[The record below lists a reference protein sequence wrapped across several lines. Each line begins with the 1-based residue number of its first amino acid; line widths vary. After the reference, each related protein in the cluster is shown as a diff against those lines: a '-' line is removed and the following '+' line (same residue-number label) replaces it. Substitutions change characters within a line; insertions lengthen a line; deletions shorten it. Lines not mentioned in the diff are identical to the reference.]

1 MAQIKNFNGESE
13 TLINKNMVVSIISL
27 ATKEINGVI
36 DLYQPK
42 KFFFKKIFDS
52 NIGRGVRV
60 KYTKSGVVIDI
71 YVVVD
76 TEVEVSDIVYRIQQN
91 VKNSINSLLPLK
103 IVSINVHIM
112 DAEKNSL

>member
-13 TLINKNMVVSIISL
+13 ALINKNMFVSIISL
-27 ATKEINGVI
+27 ATKEISGVI

-42 KFFFKKIFDS
+42 GFFFKKLFDS
-52 NIGRGVRV
+52 NIGKGVRV

-76 TEVEVSDIVYRIQQN
+76 TDVEISDIVYRVQQN

-103 IVSINVHIM
+103 IVSINVHIE

>member
-13 TLINKNMVVSIISL
+13 ALINKNMVVSIISL
-27 ATKEINGVI
+27 ATKEISGVI

-42 KFFFKKIFDS
+42 GFFFKKLFDS
-52 NIGRGVRV
+52 NIGKGVRV

-76 TEVEVSDIVYRIQQN
+76 TDVEISDIVYRVQQN

-103 IVSINVHIM
+103 IVSINVHIEN
-112 DAEKNSL
+112 DKKNSL

>member
-60 KYTKSGVVIDI
+60 KYTKSGAVIDI